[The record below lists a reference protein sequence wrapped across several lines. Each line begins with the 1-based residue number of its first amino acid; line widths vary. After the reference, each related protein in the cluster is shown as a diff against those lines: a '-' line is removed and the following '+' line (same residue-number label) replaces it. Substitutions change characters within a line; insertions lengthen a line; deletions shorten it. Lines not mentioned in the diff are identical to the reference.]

1 MANAKESDRPESD
14 EQAERDAR
22 KRRRVD
28 AQMLAAL
35 HSADE
40 EELDRFR
47 RQRLGRDSEVTHEDL
62 VRAREIL
69 EVLVVVVP
77 GPCQKERAS
86 FYRRAFPE
94 LLDAALHEQS
104 FPELIYFLAQPCEM
118 LVLLLIKYFRLSRDL
133 CVLSALLPIN
143 ELELVQTATLIVC
156 QSDCN

>member
-69 EVLVVVVP
+69 EVLVVALRDDADERWRMI
-77 GPCQKERAS
+77 ERAW
-86 FYRRAFPE
+86 AEMTAE
-94 LLDAALHEQS
+94 LTGEGYTEQPPDS
-104 FPELIYFLAQPCEM
+104 VTGLNVAVELADGDRPTTPP
-118 LVLLLIKYFRLSRDL
+118 
-133 CVLSALLPIN
+133 APPP
-143 ELELVQTATLIVC
+143 
-156 QSDCN
+156 